1 MRDDVREQ
9 VRVLYEYHCSYCG
22 VRESDAGARLTLDHY
37 CPRSSGGTDALD
49 NLVYC
54 CHACNEYKGDFWH
67 EEVSLR
73 LLHPLR
79 EDMTA
84 HLAPSEAGRL
94 HGLTAR
100 GNLHI
105 ERLRLNRPQLIAY
118 RLQRQKEVAL
128 QKENQQILRSI
139 ETLRQDNEALREQI
153 ASRRSS
159 GERR

>member
-1 MRDDVREQ
+1 MRDDVREH
-9 VRVLYEYHCSYCG
+9 VRVLYDYRCGYCG

-37 CPRSSGGTDALD
+37 CPRSLGGMDEID

-54 CHACNEYKGDFWH
+54 CHGCNEYKGDYWH
-67 EEVSLR
+67 EEESQR

-84 HLAPSEAGRL
+84 HLAPSEAGRVQ
-94 HGLTAR
+94 GLTAR
-100 GNLHI
+100 GSVQI

-118 RLQRQKEVAL
+118 RLRRQKEEAL
-128 QKENQQILRSI
+128 QIENQQILQSL

-159 GERR
+159 GERI